1 MAGLDLGCSDPIK
14 VLVYKIPHK
23 EGRMFNLKF
32 QEVIG
37 FLLGPE
43 CNEERLGVYYPSLDV
58 YENMDELCVEV
69 EIPGVTP
76 EEVNVEV
83 MGRTLII
90 SGMKRDSLVNRGV
103 RYVRMERGFGKFRR
117 ELDIPEIFDL
127 EKVDAKFSDGVLI
140 IRIVRSENKAKMIKR
155 ITIE

>member
-1 MAGLDLGCSDPIK
+1 
-14 VLVYKIPHK
+14 
-23 EGRMFNLKF
+23 MFNLKF

-43 CNEERLGVYYPSLDV
+43 GNEERLGVYYPSLDV
-58 YENMDELCVEV
+58 YENSSELCIEV
-69 EIPGVTP
+69 EIPGVRP

-90 SGMKRDSLVNRGV
+90 DGMKRDPLVNKGV
-103 RYVRMERGFGKFRR
+103 RYIRMERGFGKFRR
-117 ELDIPEIFDL
+117 ELDVPEVFDL
-127 EKVDAKFSDGVLI
+127 EKIDAKFCDGVLAI
-140 IRIVRSENKAKMIKR
+140 KIFRSENKPKTIKR

>member
-1 MAGLDLGCSDPIK
+1 
-14 VLVYKIPHK
+14 
-23 EGRMFNLKF
+23 MFNLKF

-43 CNEERLGVYYPSLDV
+43 GNEERLGVYYPSLDV
-58 YENMDELCVEV
+58 YENSDELCVEV
-69 EIPGVTP
+69 EIPGVSP

-90 SGMKRDSLVNRGV
+90 TGMKRDPLINKGV
-103 RYVRMERGFGKFRR
+103 RYIRMERGFGKFRR

-127 EKVDAKFSDGVLI
+127 EKVDAKFSDGVLTIKI
-140 IRIVRSENKAKMIKR
+140 IRSESKPKMIKR
-155 ITIE
+155 INIE